1 MPCPVA
7 GLRSPR
13 EAVRGLVHFPR
24 LVDKA
29 RLMAAGRLPADYHA
43 ALGRG
48 FDRRVC
54 DALRVPYA
62 ELAAEAVSRPDAS
75 DEALLA
81 WAESRGRALTEG
93 DIEVLSAFLS
103 KRGWRDDATVTFERR
118 REEAGAPAT
127 LRTYFE
133 LIDWDEGR

>member
-1 MPCPVA
+1 MV
-7 GLRSPR
+7 
-13 EAVRGLVHFPR
+13 
-24 LVDKA
+24 
-29 RLMAAGRLPADYHA
+29 AGRLPADYQS

-54 DALRVPYA
+54 EALRVAYA
-62 ELAAEAVSRPDAS
+62 DLAAEAVARPDAA
-75 DEALLA
+75 DADMLA

-93 DIEVLSAFLS
+93 DIEVLSGFLA
-103 KRGWRDDATVTFERR
+103 KRGWNDDAQAALEARR
-118 REEAGAPAT
+118 AEAGAPAT